1 MNRIKISLRN
11 ITIMNSRKGTVL
23 GLFLFFL
30 IGFIYM
36 ANTNGIEAAGSKV
49 FYSDSTASG
58 MVAPLAKFKTDA
70 PKMFKMVN
78 MTKQQWIS
86 ELPTRGQLGAPI
98 YPGAVI
104 VDNQQGYSNNGETK
118 LAELILVSPDPIK
131 KIEAWYSEKLKDWNH
146 IQNYDVFLPP
156 QRIVDVMSD
165 KFDATPHVQLEKILQ
180 KHQLDGMFLQQP
192 DNAKTGIIICY

>member
-1 MNRIKISLRN
+1 MNRTKLSLRN
-11 ITIMNSRKGTVL
+11 LNIMKSGKVNVL
-23 GLFLFFL
+23 VLFFFFL
-30 IGFIYM
+30 IGFICM
-36 ANTNGIEAAGSKV
+36 ANTNGMEAAGSNA
-49 FYSDSTASG
+49 FYSDSTAGG
-58 MVAPLAKFKTDA
+58 MVAPLAKFKTNA

-78 MTKQQWIS
+78 MTKKQWIS
-86 ELPTRGQLGAPI
+86 MLPTDAKSGVPV

-104 VDNQQGYSNNGETK
+104 VSNQQGYSDNGETK

-156 QRIVDVMSD
+156 HKIVDVMSD
-165 KFDATPHVQLEKILQ
+165 KFDATPHIQLEKILQ

-192 DNAKTGIIICY
+192 DNAKTGIIISY